1 MRRRQG
7 FLFIVCGHIVEWSR
21 VQYTFHFHHCSQK
34 LVIRQLRVLK
44 NFLETTVN
52 MRSKK
57 PPLHGANSKLN
68 RHLILWFK
76 EKLWTS
82 GNSKRNDKNLAAVF
96 KVLGVFWHDH
106 LWYTSSADETCKAC
120 NECFRAQVWYNIKMN
135 GSATSTS
142 VKHDV
147 EFLHTVISTNNG
159 PVLVKAGF
167 SSTRNWGRGAV
178 GGIA

>member
-1 MRRRQG
+1 MDRSLLSVNRWEGVRG
-7 FLFIVCGHIVEWSR
+7 SSVS
-21 VQYTFHFHHCSQK
+21 SS
-34 LVIRQLRVLK
+34 
-44 NFLETTVN
+44 TTAVK
-52 MRSKK
+52 S
-57 PPLHGANSKLN
+57 LSYVNSKLN

-96 KVLGVFWHDH
+96 KVLSVFWHDY

-147 EFLHTVISTNNG
+147 ELLHTIFLFRATLTNNG
-159 PVLVKAGF
+159 PVLVKTGF
-167 SSTRNWGRGAV
+167 SSTRNWGGGAV
-178 GGIA
+178 GRIAKCCPLHLLAVHAF